1 MAGNPAA
8 FRSGEG
14 EPLVLLHVGANP
26 WHKWDQVL
34 PQLTARYDVLIPTLP
49 GWTGG
54 ASLQGPATVE
64 TVVEAMC
71 DAMDAA
77 GLADAHLVGNSMG
90 GWIAFELARRGR
102 ARSVLA
108 FSPAGGWTPQGAR
121 RVRGF
126 FRWNKRLTLV
136 SRPFVSVAVRFAL
149 MRRVLFRLIVARP
162 ERLTAVQAAQLAKD
176 TLLGDIRRITASLDQ
191 VFVAPYPDFGVPT
204 LLAWSEGDR
213 FTPLDPDGA
222 TWRRAAPHADWRVLP
237 GVGHLPMFDDPTL
250 VASTVLAHLAGT
262 TRSSAS

>member
-1 MAGNPAA
+1 
-8 FRSGEG
+8 
-14 EPLVLLHVGANP
+14 
-26 WHKWDQVL
+26 
-34 PQLTARYDVLIPTLP
+34 
-49 GWTGG
+49 
-54 ASLQGPATVE
+54 
-64 TVVEAMC
+64 
-71 DAMDAA
+71 
-77 GLADAHLVGNSMG
+77 
-90 GWIAFELARRGR
+90 LARRGR